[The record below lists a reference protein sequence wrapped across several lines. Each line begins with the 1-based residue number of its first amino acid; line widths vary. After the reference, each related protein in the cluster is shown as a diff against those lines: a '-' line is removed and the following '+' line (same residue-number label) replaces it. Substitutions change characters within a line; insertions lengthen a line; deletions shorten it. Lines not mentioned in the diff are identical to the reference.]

1 MIGMNVIHTVK
12 AKQIIIIFAVILL
25 WQVSFP
31 QQLAAMEAGSAPSSN
46 YQPLKE
52 TTIDATQTQLSKITD
67 KPQPET
73 KRSLYITVTAYSST
87 PDQTSGDPFIT
98 ASGNRVHN
106 GVIAANFLPIGT
118 KVRFPEHFGNK
129 IFIVEDRMHQRY
141 WQKADIWMPS
151 RDEAKTWGVKYTQ
164 IEIL

>member
-1 MIGMNVIHTVK
+1 MNEIHTIK
-12 AKQIIIIFAVILL
+12 AKQIIIILAVILL

-31 QQLAAMEAGSAPSSN
+31 QQLAAVEN
-46 YQPLKE
+46 E
-52 TTIDATQTQLSKITD
+52 TTGSFNNESIKTSVNTAQKRLPEITD

-73 KRSLYITVTAYSST
+73 KRSLNITVTAYSST

-98 ASGNRVHN
+98 ASGSRVRN

-118 KVRFPEHFGNK
+118 KVRFPEHFGNE
-129 IFIVEDRMHQRY
+129 IFVVEDRMHQRY
-141 WQKADIWMPS
+141 WQKADIWMPT
-151 RDEAKTWGVKYTQ
+151 RDEAKEWGVKYTK

>member
-1 MIGMNVIHTVK
+1 MNIIHTIK

-31 QQLAAMEAGSAPSSN
+31 QQLAAIETGSVN
-46 YQPLKE
+46 QQFQE
-52 TTIDATQTQLSKITD
+52 TTLDTIQTRLPKIAER
-67 KPQPET
+67 PQPET
-73 KRSLYITVTAYSST
+73 KRSLYITITAYSST

-98 ASGNRVHN
+98 ASGSRVRD
-106 GVIAANFLPIGT
+106 GIIAANFLPIGT

-141 WQKADIWMPS
+141 WQKADIWMPT
-151 RDEAKTWGVKYTQ
+151 RDEAKEWGVKYTK

>member
-12 AKQIIIIFAVILL
+12 AKQIIIILAVILL

-31 QQLAAMEAGSAPSSN
+31 QQ
-46 YQPLKE
+46 
-52 TTIDATQTQLSKITD
+52 IDAVEMEISTPSTDTVTITVQERLPEIAD

-73 KRSLYITVTAYSST
+73 KRSLYIPVTAYSST

-98 ASGNRVHN
+98 ASGSHVRD
-106 GVIAANFLPIGT
+106 GVIAANFLPIGS
-118 KVRFPEHFGNK
+118 KVRFPEHFGDK
-129 IFIVEDRMHQRY
+129 IFVVEDRMHQRY
-141 WQKADIWMPS
+141 WEKADIWMPT
-151 RDEAKTWGVKYTQ
+151 RDEAKTWGVQYTK